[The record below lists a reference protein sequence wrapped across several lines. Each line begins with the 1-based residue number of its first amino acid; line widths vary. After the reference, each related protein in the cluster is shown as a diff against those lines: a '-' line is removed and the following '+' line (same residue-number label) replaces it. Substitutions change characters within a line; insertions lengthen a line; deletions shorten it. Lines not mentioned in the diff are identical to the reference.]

1 MELLKNKVDIAPNY
15 QINDQVVNSDKII
28 PCCKEVYEKFNSKL
42 LKELI
47 TRK

>member
-1 MELLKNKVDIAPNY
+1 MLNKKVDIEINY

-28 PCCKEVYEKFNSKL
+28 PCCKEVFENFNSKL

-47 TRK
+47 TKK